1 MNDDYDSMCEIMDM
15 FGTMLLTS
23 FDMLSEHGLLAAD
36 SLLPNIGIISLL
48 MIEFIHGTA
57 RDFDIKWSHEVVR
70 ALDNA
75 GIEIKPRKEVRVS
88 QDFLDELRE
97 HYKEKEIDEV
107 EDGKNI
113 YKVHKSIRSW
123 ELDDDFENGERIWA
137 RWNWK
142 KEVGCFVL

>member
-1 MNDDYDSMCEIMDM
+1 MCEIMDM

-142 KEVGCFVL
+142 KEV

>member
-1 MNDDYDSMCEIMDM
+1 
-15 FGTMLLTS
+15 
-23 FDMLSEHGLLAAD
+23 
-36 SLLPNIGIISLL
+36 